1 MVAKAV
7 ATRVSL
13 ILSMKSKIFLNLSL
27 HNTHIVQLGGLLTT
41 AMQDHCKVVLRLIVK
56 IGMHPMV
63 IDRSGG
69 QGGVGYLAG
78 EVQMYTN
85 PNPRGSSF
93 LLVRQVPNHKHSC
106 RLQLEQMD
114 YITTKDPIPPASQVR
129 EAQGG
134 ISSNSGVGRQR

>member
-1 MVAKAV
+1 MTLSGIHKGPHNIRSLLMVAKAV

-27 HNTHIVQLGGLLTT
+27 HNTHIVQLGGLLTI

-69 QGGVGYLAG
+69 
-78 EVQMYTN
+78 
-85 PNPRGSSF
+85 
-93 LLVRQVPNHKHSC
+93 
-106 RLQLEQMD
+106 
-114 YITTKDPIPPASQVR
+114 
-129 EAQGG
+129 
-134 ISSNSGVGRQR
+134 